1 MKMFCCNTLFGMGTY
16 YHYMGTYSMCK
27 IHKIYNIFLCI
38 LWVHILLTKLYV
50 PIYNG
55 INNKTLLIFKE
66 VIIMMNIY
74 LTNLGKYNEGQ
85 LIGEWVEL
93 PVSKEELQKV
103 FERIGINEEY
113 EEYFI
118 TDYECDFYEVGEYEN
133 IDTLN
138 GIAERIEELDEEEI
152 KIVKALMSDL
162 GYTLDEA
169 IEKVNSG
176 DYRIYSDCDSMT
188 DIAYQVV
195 EECGYLN
202 NVPDTVARYFDY
214 EAFGRDLGIE
224 GTFIFLDD
232 GSCLEV
238 IR

>member
-1 MKMFCCNTLFGMGTY
+1 MMK
-16 YHYMGTYSMCK
+16 
-27 IHKIYNIFLCI
+27 
-38 LWVHILLTKLYV
+38 
-50 PIYNG
+50 
-55 INNKTLLIFKE
+55 
-66 VIIMMNIY
+66 IY

-93 PVSKEELQKV
+93 PVSNEELQEV
-103 FERIGINEEY
+103 FKRIGINEEY

-133 IDTLN
+133 LDTLN
-138 GIAERIEELDEEEI
+138 NIAAQIEELDEEES
-152 KIVKALMSDL
+152 KVVKALMSEC

-169 IEKVNSG
+169 IEKANNG
-176 DYRIYSDCDSMT
+176 DYRIYYDCDSMT

-202 NVPDTVARYFDY
+202 NVPDNVARYFDY
-214 EAFGRDLGIE
+214 ESFGRDLGIE
-224 GTFIFLDD
+224 GTYIFLDD
-232 GSCLEV
+232 SEVIEV